1 MVIAIPDAHHT
12 AWRRATVRDPCGYPS
27 ERYRPSSLEP
37 NLDAFR
43 QATGGFSFPVLGLT
57 KEKIN
62 EDLSVSAQTE
72 SNIVNV
78 AATATSPALA
88 AVFRCWVL
96 SLRVTRFLVPR
107 EARRAPWKCCRR
119 VRLRLFI

>member
-1 MVIAIPDAHHT
+1 V
-12 AWRRATVRDPCGYPS
+12 RSVRDPCGYPS

-57 KEKIN
+57 KEKISG
-62 EDLSVSAQTE
+62 DLSVSAQGE
-72 SNIVNV
+72 STIVNV

-88 AVFRCWVL
+88 AEIAN
-96 SLRVTRFLVPR
+96 T
-107 EARRAPWKCCRR
+107 
-119 VRLRLFI
+119 